1 MATKTSVSLDTPNLI
16 FSPYIYRVDATVA
29 ALGSTTVPLQ
39 LDPDADFE
47 LHYIMGSCTKDA
59 ATNFYNNNFTV
70 AISDKGNSRNW
81 SNNPIFQKVLCGPDN
96 GGLPL
101 RRPVLI
107 AAKTNLSFAIADLS
121 DDANTISICLI
132 GFKVIEP

>member
-1 MATKTSVSLDTPNLI
+1 MAKDLSAPNLI
-16 FSPYIYRVDATVA
+16 FVPFVYRVDAILA
-29 ALGSTTVPLQ
+29 ALGQATVALQ

-47 LHYIMGSCTKDA
+47 LHYIMGSSTQDA

-70 AISDKGNSRNW
+70 LPTDKGSSRFWANAAI
-81 SNNPIFQKVLCGPDN
+81 PQKILCGPDN

-107 AAKTNLSFAIADLS
+107 AAKSNLSFQFTDLANNG
-121 DDANTISICLI
+121 ANTATICLI
-132 GFKVIEP
+132 GFKVVNS